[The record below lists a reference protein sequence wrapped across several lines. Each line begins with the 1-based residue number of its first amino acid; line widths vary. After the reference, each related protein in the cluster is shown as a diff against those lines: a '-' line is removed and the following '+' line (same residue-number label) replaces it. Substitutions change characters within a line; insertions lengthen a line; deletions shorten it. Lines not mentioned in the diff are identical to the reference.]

1 MKNLRKDATLG
12 IILLVAWLVIKLLFR
27 GSGIL
32 LGLLGAV
39 GLVLLVIGLLPE
51 NLHAKVMQAWDRL
64 RGSIKK

>member
-32 LGLLGAV
+32 LWLLGAV

-51 NLHAKVMQAWDRL
+51 NLHAKAMQDWDRL